1 MATVKMGQVDIKQV
15 GAPSV
20 KSRPDA
26 GPKPKSQEAPIRVKG
41 NLNKL
46 NRADLEK
53 TDVDSDD

>member
-1 MATVKMGQVDIKQV
+1 MANTVVKLGKVNIKQA

-26 GPKPKSQEAPIRVKG
+26 GPQPKSQEAPIQVKG

-46 NRADLEK
+46 DRADLSKVSEK
-53 TDVDSDD
+53 